1 MHITS
6 ALAGVQEC
14 DRCEGWQ
21 SGVCPEINRRKAA
34 KAGTV
39 TTASG
44 SEVGADA
51 DTAETNGSTKKDCSL
66 S

>member
-6 ALAGVQEC
+6 ALAAVQEC

-39 TTASG
+39 ITASG
-44 SEVGADA
+44 SEVADA
-51 DTAETNGSTKKDCSL
+51 DTAEINGSTLAQKDS
-66 S
+66 